1 MMPIVRWIALAVV
14 AVGAGCISAAPPAPP
29 VRWFDPL
36 PARAAEAAARVPRCT
51 VRVDTAPFLGR
62 EFVVRTGPREVAL
75 DGQHC
80 WIAEPRQLVEV
91 ALADAMGG
99 PADDRVL
106 HVVVERFE
114 LDVQGPP
121 RAHVRLSVDGG
132 AGRRI
137 VEGWADAADRS
148 PEAFAAAMSEAL
160 GRAVAAVVGA
170 TAIR

>member
-1 MMPIVRWIALAVV
+1 MMPIVRRIAVAVFV
-14 AVGAGCISAAPPAPP
+14 VGAGCISAAPPAPP

-36 PARAAEAAARVPRCT
+36 PTRAADATVPVSRPT
-51 VRVDTAPFLGR
+51 VRVDSAPFLGR
-62 EFVVRTGPREVAL
+62 EFVVRTGPHEVAL
-75 DGQHC
+75 DGEHC
-80 WIAEPRQLVEV
+80 WVAEPRQLVEA

-99 PADDRVL
+99 PADDRAL

-137 VEGWADAADRS
+137 VEEWADATGRS
-148 PEAFAAAMSEAL
+148 PEAFAAAMSQAL
-160 GRAVAAVVGA
+160 GRVSSAVVGA
-170 TAIR
+170 AAIR